1 MKLNKKPIIFLLGP
15 TASGKTD
22 WAIDWQN
29 KFDAFEII
37 SVDSVMVYKECNV
50 GSAKPSKE
58 TLKHHP
64 HHLVNHV
71 SLDSIFSV
79 ANFYDAAL
87 ELIDTIHNRDK
98 IPLMVGGSMMYFN
111 LLKTGMSSLPPA
123 DKLLREELESKI
135 LTDGAAK
142 LHKDLKKLDPKV
154 FNEMFG
160 EEAINYD
167 TDNIK
172 TLTTELKNLVTSTN
186 VSLFKDVKND
196 IKQIPELLVENETAP
211 YILKPFFRCGI
222 LTEKALEAQKNGNS
236 KKADTY
242 AKLAIKSVVSE
253 ETILEKQGRQIK
265 EKSIDPKSLENIEY
279 SILGINSFI
288 LDDYKSGNR
297 YIKKALES
305 ENQNTSNLKSLI
317 AYTEIING
325 EIDQGCSDLQEL
337 ISDGTN
343 EIVDL
348 DIFNQIEDIC
358 IKSRIIK

>member
-1 MKLNKKPIIFLLGP
+1 MRKRNLILPLFLGSLFLPTTLNAALFDLYKSNNNQKSDLLIASPGGHGGSGGEGGGGGMKTNERDQKNLNDAIGSYYWFVEELREAEENKESFEEIQRI
-15 TASGKTD
+15 SGK
-22 WAIDWQN
+22 ID
-29 KFDAFEII
+29 KYYE
-37 SVDSVMVYKECNV
+37 
-50 GSAKPSKE
+50 
-58 TLKHHP
+58 
-64 HHLVNHV
+64 
-71 SLDSIFSV
+71 
-79 ANFYDAAL
+79 
-87 ELIDTIHNRDK
+87 K
-98 IPLMVGGSMMYFN
+98 I
-111 LLKTGMSSLPPA
+111 
-123 DKLLREELESKI
+123 
-135 LTDGAAK
+135 
-142 LHKDLKKLDPKV
+142 KKLDPKV

-196 IKQIPELLVENETAP
+196 IEQIPELLVENETAP

-222 LTEKALEAQKNGNS
+222 LTEKALEAQENGNL

-242 AKLAIKSVVSE
+242 AELAIKSVVRE

-279 SILGINSFI
+279 SLLGINSII

-325 EIDQGCSDLQEL
+325 EIDQGCSDLEEL
-337 ISDGTN
+337 IIDGT
-343 EIVDL
+343 IDLVDL
-348 DIFNQIEDIC
+348 DIIPIEDIC